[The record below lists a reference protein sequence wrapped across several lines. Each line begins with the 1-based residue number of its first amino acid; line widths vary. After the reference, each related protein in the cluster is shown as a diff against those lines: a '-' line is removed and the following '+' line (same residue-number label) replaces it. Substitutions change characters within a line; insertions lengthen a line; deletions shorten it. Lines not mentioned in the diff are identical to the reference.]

1 MVEILNYVTMQLLQP
16 CTLMNL
22 LALLYPLI
30 SLFFAALVLYL
41 SYSNNKARREQATR
55 EEQLKKQLLEASLL
69 SEIQNKI
76 NFSLSLEKMIDI
88 IIESL
93 HTLFPTSNI
102 AAVSIKNGKLIFQMH
117 VRESVGP
124 TFVEYVKTNLLASF
138 PKNRHEETSEV
149 LDECVYET
157 ASDKTN
163 TKLPGSF
170 FRVPLI
176 VNKSVVGVIGIA
188 AQRPYLY
195 NQEDLRLLDQVV
207 GQAGTTFSRLTQ
219 AAAKDEER
227 ALAIIENLP
236 EGVLMVD
243 EHHTLTLINTKARA
257 LLGIEKEKPTTLDV
271 IAALSHLVDVSACLR
286 DILLYKKECV
296 PAEGKLN
303 DIPLTVTVHPV
314 YQSHHHRPSGALV
327 VLHDKTKDTAKDQVK
342 EEFTA
347 MIVHELRSPLT
358 AMKGASQFL
367 KANPTMDR
375 QEQQKLLT
383 VIDEQSQKLLGQIS
397 FILDATRMDAGKFTV
412 DKEIG
417 DLKKLIMERVQLFTP
432 EAANKHI
439 SLRSDIASEIPP
451 VPIDAMRIGQV
462 LNDLLSNSLKYTPPR
477 GRITVRAQADEQK
490 VSVSVSDTG
499 VGIPKEKLGN
509 VFSKFFHVD
518 HHSGPEGEH
527 VASTGLGLYIA
538 KGIVEAHNGKIWVE
552 SEENKGTTISF
563 SLPIE
568 SYAKEKPEILTATIK
583 PGALG
588 INQTI
593 KRQSVH

>member
-1 MVEILNYVTMQLLQP
+1 
-16 CTLMNL
+16 MNL
-22 LALLYPLI
+22 LALLSPLI
-30 SLFFAALVLYL
+30 SLFFAVLVLYL
-41 SYSNNKARREQATR
+41 SYSNNKARREQAIR

-76 NFSLSLEKMIDI
+76 NFSLSLEKTIDI
-88 IIESL
+88 IIQSL
-93 HTLFPTSNI
+93 HRLFPTSNI
-102 AAVSIKNGKLIFQMH
+102 AAVSIKNGKLVFQMH

-124 TFVEYVKTNLLASF
+124 AFVEYVKTKLLASF
-138 PKNRHEETSEV
+138 PDSRHEETSEV

-157 ASDKTN
+157 VSDETN

-176 VNKSVVGVIGIA
+176 VNKGVVGVIGIA

-219 AAAKDEER
+219 TAAKDEER
-227 ALAIIENLP
+227 ALAVLENLP
-236 EGVLMVD
+236 EGVFMVD
-243 EHHTLTLINTKARA
+243 EHHTLRLINSKARII
-257 LLGIEKEKPTTLDV
+257 LSIEKEKPTTLDV
-271 IAALSHLVDVSACLR
+271 IAALSQVVDVSACLR
-286 DILLYKKECV
+286 DVLLYEKECI
-296 PAEGKLN
+296 PAEGVLN
-303 DIPLTVTVHPV
+303 NIPLAVTVVPV
-314 YQSHHHRPSGALV
+314 YKSHQHSISGALV
-327 VLHDKTKDTAKDQVK
+327 LLHDKSIDKAKAQVR
-342 EEFTA
+342 EDFTA
-347 MIVHELRSPLT
+347 MMVHELRSPLT

-367 KANPTMDR
+367 KASPTMDR

-397 FILDATRMDAGKFTV
+397 FILDAARMDAGKFTV

-417 DLKKLIMERVQLFTP
+417 DMKKLIMERVALFSP
-432 EAANKHI
+432 EAKNKHI

-462 LNDLLSNSLKYTPPR
+462 LNDLLSNSLKYTPPG
-477 GRITVRAQADEQK
+477 GRITLRAQADEQK

-518 HHSGPEGEH
+518 HHSGPEGKH

-538 KGIVEAHNGKIWVE
+538 KGIVEAHNGKIWIE

-563 SLPIE
+563 SLPID
-568 SYAKEKPEILTATIK
+568 SHAKEKSEILTASIK
-583 PGALG
+583 PGGLG
-588 INQTI
+588 IDQTI
-593 KRQSVH
+593 KHQSVH